1 MPSRKLTFTNALGQ
15 RLTARLDLP
24 IDGEPLAY
32 ALLAH
37 CFTCSKDLKAVKH
50 LATALNRACI
60 AVLRFDFTGLGE
72 SQGDFADTS
81 FSSNV
86 EDLLEAA
93 SFLERE
99 YRAPQLLVGHSLG
112 GAAVLQAAAQLPS
125 VKAVATIGAP
135 AEPSH
140 VARLLESSRQ
150 EIESEGEAKVTIA
163 SRNFTIKRQ
172 FLDDLDRNRMKN
184 VIAGLKRPLLI
195 LHAPLDTTV
204 GVDNAKEIFLAAKH
218 PKSFVSLDG
227 ADHLL
232 TDTEDAIFA
241 GDMIASWSVRYLGLE
256 RETSWRDDVDD
267 NRVVVCTEDSLQT
280 EVMANGFGLIADEPI
295 AVGGKNMGPTPYD
308 YLAVALG
315 ACTSMT
321 LRLYADRKGWP
332 LDAVTVGVKHSKVHL
347 RDSRDSEVRPV
358 KLDHFHREVMFYGNL
373 DEGQRQRLLEIAGR
387 CPVHRT
393 LESLVQ
399 IETSIKDP
407 S

>member
-1 MPSRKLTFTNALGQ
+1 MPSRKLTFANALGQ

-24 IDGEPLAY
+24 ADGEPLAY

-37 CFTCSKDLKAVKH
+37 CFTCSKDLRAVKH
-50 LATALNRACI
+50 LALALNRACI

-72 SQGDFADTS
+72 SQGDFADTN

-99 YRAPQLLVGHSLG
+99 YRAPRLLVGHSLG
-112 GAAVLQAAAQLPS
+112 GAAVLQAAARLPS
-125 VKAVATIGAP
+125 VKAVAVIGAP
-135 AEPSH
+135 AEPGH
-140 VARLLESSRQ
+140 VMRLLESSRRQ
-150 EIESEGEAKVTIA
+150 IEAEGEARVTIA
-163 SRNFTIKRQ
+163 SRTFTVKRQ
-172 FLDDLDRNRMKN
+172 FLEDLDRNRMQD

-232 TDTEDAIFA
+232 TDPEDAIFA
-241 GDMIASWSVRYLGLE
+241 GDMIASWSVRYLELE
-256 RETSWRDDVDD
+256 REASWRDKVDD
-267 NRVVVCTEDSLQT
+267 NRVVVRTEDGLQT

-295 AVGGKNMGPTPYD
+295 SVGGKNTGPTPYD

-315 ACTSMT
+315 SCTSMT

-332 LDAVTVGVKHSKVHL
+332 LEAVTVGVKHSKVHL
-347 RDSRDSEVRPV
+347 RDSRDSEDRPV
-358 KLDHFHREVMFYGNL
+358 RLDQFHREVTLYGDL
-373 DEGQRQRLLEIAGR
+373 DEGQRRRLLEIAGR

-393 LESLVQ
+393 LESRVQ
-399 IETSIKDP
+399 IETSLKDP